1 LYNIHIDSN
10 KQELKLNCSPTLT
23 ANEFKTIHNALCDL
37 DSVTQSLEDVLN
49 KDLYIKL
56 AKATSQI
63 REGLANA
70 YEQDNKSFDEKMD
83 HYDSVRTELGL
94 TATWSIFEINN
105 LSERHPFGDVLQVA
119 YVDHWGGSPVFVEV
133 NGSTWA
139 ALYVA
144 ANAAIRDSGD
154 EHHSFIEEFKPNPK
168 NPQQLFLHT
177 GS

>member
-1 LYNIHIDSN
+1 
-10 KQELKLNCSPTLT
+10 LNCSPTLT
-23 ANEFKTIHNALCDL
+23 ADEFKTIHNALCDL
-37 DSVTQSLEDVLN
+37 DSVKQSLEDVLN

-70 YEQDNKSFDEKMD
+70 YEQDNKSFDEKSN
-83 HYDSVRTELGL
+83 HYDSVRTDLGL
-94 TATWSIFEINN
+94 TAIWSIFEIDN
-105 LSERHPFGDVLQVA
+105 LSDRHPFGDVLQVA
-119 YVDHWGGSPVFVEV
+119 YTDHWGEKPVYAEV
-133 NGSTWA
+133 NGLTWA

-154 EHHSFIEEFKPNPK
+154 KHHIYIEDFRPNPK
-168 NPQQLFLHT
+168 NPQQLILST